1 MGGTRGGRQNS
12 ESLTAILAA
21 AAFISWA
28 GAMLPATA
36 VFAGEATPIV
46 SDARVI
52 GDNQRVRFIAD
63 LSAKVDLTVFTLADP
78 YRIVVDLPEV
88 HFALPTDA
96 GSGGRG
102 MISAFRYGL
111 FAAGRS
117 RIVIDLAA
125 PVAIDKTF
133 VTDPTA
139 DQPARLVV
147 DAVPT
152 TRDLFLA
159 NARAY
164 RQDKGV
170 AAAERA
176 DRTLAAPVAPSAGR
190 RVVVLDPGHGGIDSG
205 AHGRGGALEKT
216 VTLAFAKAL
225 AAALGDRGR
234 YEVYLTRDDDSFVTL
249 GERVALARAHN
260 ADLFLSIHANSFPGA
275 AVRGATVYTVSDEA
289 SDKMAAEM
297 AASENQSDILAG
309 IDVDGED
316 SDQVKD
322 ILLDLTRRE
331 TRNFGVV
338 FARHLVDELGKS
350 TEMFKIPHQQASFKV
365 LEAPDVPSALV
376 ELGYLSNSG
385 DERLLQSAGWR
396 SEAAQAVAAA
406 VDEFFGQAVAGQAG
420 Q

>member
-1 MGGTRGGRQNS
+1 MGGTRAGRQNS

-21 AAFISWA
+21 AVMTWA
-28 GAMLPATA
+28 GAMLPACAALAADA
-36 VFAGEATPIV
+36 VPV
-46 SDARVI
+46 MSDARVI

-63 LSAKVDLTVFTLADP
+63 LSAKVEVGVFTLADP

-88 HFALPTDA
+88 RFALPQDA

-117 RIVIDLAA
+117 RIVIDLTT

-133 VTDPTA
+133 VTEATA

-176 DRTLAAPVAPSAGR
+176 ERTLAAPVLPSSGR

-225 AAALGDRGR
+225 AATLGDGGR
-234 YEVYLTRDDDSFVTL
+234 YEVFLTREDDSFVTL
-249 GERVALARAHN
+249 GQRVAFARAHN

-275 AVRGATVYTVSDEA
+275 AVRGATIYTVSDEA

-297 AASENQSDILAG
+297 AASENQSDVLAG
-309 IDVDGED
+309 IDVDGDD

-350 TEMFKIPHQQASFKV
+350 TEMFKIPHKQASFKV

-385 DERLLQSAGWR
+385 DERLLQSADWR
-396 SEAAQAVAAA
+396 GDAAQAVAAA
-406 VDEFFGQAVAGQAG
+406 VDEFFGQAIAGGAGQ
-420 Q
+420 